1 MAAPAPGSGVTDRA
15 LLERLCR
22 GPASGAELARE
33 LGLTRG
39 AVWKR
44 IEALREAGVEVA
56 AQAGRGY
63 ALARP
68 IELLD
73 ADAIEAGLSAA
84 AHAELARIEL
94 RFEVDST
101 NALALREQAPD
112 QGTAIYLAERQM
124 AGRGRRGR
132 AWASPLAAHLYL
144 SLSRRFDGG
153 VAALQGL
160 SLAVGVA
167 VAEALHALGHV
178 QVGLKWP
185 NDLVAE
191 GKKLGGILV
200 EVGGDAAGPMR
211 VVVGLGLNVAMPAPA
226 AEAIDQPWC
235 DLASLSST
243 TPSRQAVCVALLD
256 ALLPMLARFER
267 EGLRPFVAAWNRH
280 DLLRGH
286 AVNVFEGGRVHEG
299 VAAGIA
305 DDGALRLTLPDGGE
319 RLYHAGEATLRAA

>member
-1 MAAPAPGSGVTDRA
+1 VSDRA
-15 LLERLCR
+15 LLARLGQ
-22 GPASGAELARE
+22 GPASGAELARG

-44 IEALREAGVEVA
+44 IEALREAGVEIA

-68 IELLD
+68 VELLD
-73 ADAIEAGLSAA
+73 SEAIEAGLSAVA
-84 AHAELARIEL
+84 RVEMARIDV
-94 RFEVDST
+94 RFEIDST
-101 NALALREQAPD
+101 NALALREPVPD
-112 QGTAIYLAERQM
+112 QGTAIFLAERQL

-167 VAEALHALGHV
+167 VAEALHASGYA

-185 NDLVAE
+185 NDLMAD
-191 GKKLGGILV
+191 GRKLGGILV

-211 VVVGLGLNVAMPAPA
+211 VVIGLGLNVAMPAA
-226 AEAIDQPWC
+226 VAESIDQPWC

-243 TPSRQAVCVALLD
+243 PPSRHAVCVALLD

-267 EGLRPFVAAWNRH
+267 EGLRPFIPAWNRH
-280 DLLRGH
+280 DLLLGH
-286 AVNVFEGGRVHEG
+286 AVRVFEGGRVHEG

-305 DDGALRLTLPDGGE
+305 DDGALRLTQPDGGE
-319 RLYHAGEATLRAA
+319 RHYHAGEASLRAA